1 MNNDLPVVSVLLRIV
16 MLAVSLIIVGFFAGA
31 ETAFLAMD
39 KWAIESL
46 SNDGDKR
53 ARLLQNMKQNSKNT
67 LSAILV
73 GTNIFTI
80 LVSVTALSMAYSFGF
95 TGPFNVAVVSLI
107 ATAFVFVFSEL
118 IPKSYAAKF
127 PTELALVVAA
137 PLDFAVKMLSPVS
150 YLMAAIPSVLLSILS
165 RGRKEILQ
173 KPESE
178 VLAVF
183 EMAEEDGYV
192 KPEDRDVIDSVFD
205 SKHKTIADMMM
216 PMEQV
221 VTYEPTVTLS
231 ESIDL
236 FSRHKYSRVP
246 VVSDCGDKVIGV
258 VYIKDAIRQVVLNR
272 GNGLQPVT
280 SVMRLPYS
288 VDSGESVL
296 RVLSRLKRD
305 KVHLA
310 VVSRGR
316 LHAGI
321 VTMDDLLR
329 ELVGEIPEEV
339 HSSGNA
345 VVDTA

>member
-137 PLDFAVKMLSPVS
+137 PLDL
-150 YLMAAIPSVLLSILS
+150 PS
-165 RGRKEILQ
+165 R
-173 KPESE
+173 
-178 VLAVF
+178 
-183 EMAEEDGYV
+183 
-192 KPEDRDVIDSVFD
+192 
-205 SKHKTIADMMM
+205 
-216 PMEQV
+216 
-221 VTYEPTVTLS
+221 
-231 ESIDL
+231 
-236 FSRHKYSRVP
+236 
-246 VVSDCGDKVIGV
+246 C
-258 VYIKDAIRQVVLNR
+258 
-272 GNGLQPVT
+272 
-280 SVMRLPYS
+280 
-288 VDSGESVL
+288 
-296 RVLSRLKRD
+296 
-305 KVHLA
+305 
-310 VVSRGR
+310 
-316 LHAGI
+316 
-321 VTMDDLLR
+321 
-329 ELVGEIPEEV
+329 
-339 HSSGNA
+339 
-345 VVDTA
+345 